1 MSRNIFQETQA
12 ESHAGAHA
20 QRERGE
26 GRGVAEKLSQVQI
39 RTRAPVSIHA
49 WARVRAVRRNSKKK
63 QKRNGRQVD
72 QNCFHT
78 NKPRLT
84 GHYFYALFLSCR
96 TYFLLAGVKSSNYLF
111 RPFAC
116 VPRNRY
122 SITDCHSTK
131 RIRAKVTRGVKRE
144 RDYSY
149 FSEGGLSQNS
159 SYPYAGRFYLP
170 YYCFPFCISVTFVPS
185 LLHLRRASMLLIG
198 GSTRSE
204 RILIY
209 LFGFNVRKQLRLR
222 ATPQGRSAGNFGHLR
237 VL

>member
-149 FSEGGLSQNS
+149 FSEGDGGAYRRIRVTLMLGVFIYPIIVFLFVLVLLSYLRCS
-159 SYPYAGRFYLP
+159 IYA
-170 YYCFPFCISVTFVPS
+170 
-185 LLHLRRASMLLIG
+185 
-198 GSTRSE
+198 E
-204 RILIY
+204 RLCC
-209 LFGFNVRKQLRLR
+209 
-222 ATPQGRSAGNFGHLR
+222 
-237 VL
+237 